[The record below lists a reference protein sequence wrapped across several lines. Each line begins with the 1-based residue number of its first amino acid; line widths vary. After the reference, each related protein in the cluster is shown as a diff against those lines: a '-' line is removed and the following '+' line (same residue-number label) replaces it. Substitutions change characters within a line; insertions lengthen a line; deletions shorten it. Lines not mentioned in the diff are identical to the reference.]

1 MRDAANGPAARMSA
15 EVEVQVQF
23 YDLDPL
29 QVVWHGHYA
38 KFLEQARCALLDAIG
53 YNYAQM
59 RESGYAWPVIDLHL
73 RYAQPA
79 TFGQRITVR
88 ATIVEWENRL
98 KIEYVIADAL
108 TGVRLTRGSTT
119 QVAVDIATQQMR
131 FVSPP
136 ILFEKLGLPPL

>member
-1 MRDAANGPAARMSA
+1 MRDAADGSAARMSA
-15 EVEVQVQF
+15 EVELQVQF

-59 RESGYAWPVIDLHL
+59 RESGYSWPVIDLHL

-79 TFGQRITVR
+79 TFGQRITIR
-88 ATIVEWENRL
+88 AEIVEWENRL
-98 KIEYVIADAL
+98 KIEYVIADAR
-108 TGVRLTRGSTT
+108 TGARLTRGSTT

>member
-59 RESGYAWPVIDLHL
+59 RESGYAWPVIELHL